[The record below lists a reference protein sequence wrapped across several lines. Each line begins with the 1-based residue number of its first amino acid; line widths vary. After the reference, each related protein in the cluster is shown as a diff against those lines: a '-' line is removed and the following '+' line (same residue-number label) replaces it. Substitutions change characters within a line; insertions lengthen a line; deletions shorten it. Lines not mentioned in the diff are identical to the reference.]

1 MELEVTVDSTNLS
14 YWLNWRVLLCAIW
27 VITTMIIAFVMM
39 WKYEGRLTSG
49 RGQTEQD
56 VNENVHDNDSWK
68 PCLKQIHPIWLLV
81 FRVAAFCMLLPSLIV
96 KVETNGGVIF
106 YYYTQW
112 TFTLVT
118 IYFGCGS
125 LLSIY
130 GCYQYNKLNRL
141 RFCRVRTDTEQGPYM
156 PLISEESTSILRK
169 KNALNLQEDGHT
181 TGLPR
186 TCNYVFEI
194 LFQMNAGAVMLT
206 DCVYWVVIFP
216 FITIKDYNLNFMTV
230 NMHTVN
236 AILLLGDTA
245 LNCLRVPLF
254 RIYFFVLWTS
264 VYVIFQWI
272 AHAFVSI
279 GWPYP
284 FLDLSSKYAP
294 LWYLLIG
301 VMHLPCYGIFAF
313 IVKLKHDFLSK
324 RFPSSYQYSQ
334 L

>member
-27 VITTMIIAFVMM
+27 VITTMIIAFVIM

-96 KVETNGGVIF
+96 KVETNGDGLLP
-106 YYYTQW
+106 W
-112 TFTLVT
+112 
-118 IYFGCGS
+118 S
-125 LLSIY
+125 LFIL
-130 GCYQYNKLNRL
+130 
-141 RFCRVRTDTEQGPYM
+141 DTEQGPYV

-324 RFPSSYQYSQ
+324 RFPSSYQCSQ

>member
-27 VITTMIIAFVMM
+27 VITTMIIAFVIM

-96 KVETNGGVIF
+96 KVETNG
-106 YYYTQW
+106 
-112 TFTLVT
+112 
-118 IYFGCGS
+118 
-125 LLSIY
+125 
-130 GCYQYNKLNRL
+130 
-141 RFCRVRTDTEQGPYM
+141 DTEQGPYV

-324 RFPSSYQYSQ
+324 RFPSSYQCSQ

>member
-81 FRVAAFCMLLPSLIV
+81 FRVAAFYGLLPWSLFI
-96 KVETNGGVIF
+96 
-106 YYYTQW
+106 
-112 TFTLVT
+112 L
-118 IYFGCGS
+118 
-125 LLSIY
+125 
-130 GCYQYNKLNRL
+130 
-141 RFCRVRTDTEQGPYM
+141 DTEQGPYM

>member
-27 VITTMIIAFVMM
+27 VITTMIIAFVIM

-81 FRVAAFCMLLPSLIV
+81 FRVAAFYGLLPWSLFI
-96 KVETNGGVIF
+96 
-106 YYYTQW
+106 
-112 TFTLVT
+112 L
-118 IYFGCGS
+118 
-125 LLSIY
+125 
-130 GCYQYNKLNRL
+130 
-141 RFCRVRTDTEQGPYM
+141 DTEQGPYV

-324 RFPSSYQYSQ
+324 RFPSSYQCSQ

>member
-96 KVETNGGVIF
+96 KVETNGDGLLP
-106 YYYTQW
+106 W
-112 TFTLVT
+112 
-118 IYFGCGS
+118 S
-125 LLSIY
+125 LFIL
-130 GCYQYNKLNRL
+130 
-141 RFCRVRTDTEQGPYM
+141 DTEQGPYM